1 MKLLVID
8 VGNTSTA
15 VGLWTDGR
23 VSHVGH
29 YDEGVVDL
37 ESLGERERKEGKRK
51 KEEGKRKKEEG
62 SGKTCGRLDFGS
74 LNGIAY
80 VSVVPKKDARWRR
93 SARKFGLPFHQL
105 SCRDFTAVGSR
116 AEPGQRKKDSGQ
128 RAACGSSRTSR
139 SSRLIPRPSSLT
151 ISYPR
156 PETIGADRLAD
167 AAGAVSRYGAPV
179 LVMDFGTALTAAVI
193 TKDRVWRGG
202 VIAPG
207 FPLMRDYLFERT
219 AKLPRMELGR
229 GRAPRIG
236 RSTEEAMRFGA
247 LVGYHGMVR
256 EIVTTLRRN
265 FREDFKLVATGGF
278 ARWALKDLDLPFV
291 IDPTLTLY
299 GAGLTCAT
307 TMRHGSRLPSG
318 RRRLASAWTE

>member
-37 ESLGERERKEGKRK
+37 ESLGERK
-51 KEEGKRKKEEG
+51 KEEGKRKREEG

-93 SARKFGLPFHQL
+93 SARKLGLPFHQL
-105 SCRDFTAVGSR
+105 SCRDFTAVGLR
-116 AEPGQRKKDSGQ
+116 AKGGQRTGDRGQ
-128 RAACGSSRTSR
+128 GDVRGSSR

-179 LVMDFGTALTAAVI
+179 LVMDFGTALTAAVV
-193 TKDRVWRGG
+193 TSDRVWRGG

-247 LVGYHGMVR
+247 LVGYRGMVR
-256 EIVTTLRRN
+256 EIVTTLQRN

-299 GAGLTCAT
+299 GAGLVCAGA
-307 TMRHGSRLPSG
+307 M
-318 RRRLASAWTE
+318 